1 MVASVNLFR
10 SKWLGRFHLISLL
23 HIEVSFYWFQ
33 SQGSLPLVYPEE
45 TEAIVVNFVPTNA
58 AAGAEIGIARNT
70 DLGRLC
76 PSCER
81 HLAAIIFRV
90 RWMCEMNSFFYIL
103 KIDFEWKREP
113 LSFSWR
119 HFQVT
124 VWEREKSGTPIMWVS
139 FCHLLKKA
147 WRWWSLLT
155 IGIFQIW

>member
-10 SKWLGRFHLISLL
+10 SQWLGRFHLISLL

-58 AAGAEIGIARNT
+58 AASAEIGIARNT

-81 HLAAIIFRV
+81 HLAVIIFRV
-90 RWMCEMNSFFYIL
+90 R
-103 KIDFEWKREP
+103 
-113 LSFSWR
+113 
-119 HFQVT
+119 
-124 VWEREKSGTPIMWVS
+124 
-139 FCHLLKKA
+139 
-147 WRWWSLLT
+147 
-155 IGIFQIW
+155 